1 MATTPVFLSGN
12 SMDRGAW
19 QATVHEGHKRVR
31 HDLVTKTGATEEL
44 SNNNNHN
51 NKNTFSL
58 DITQLELSFQSLA
71 SKNTE

>member
-1 MATTPVFLSGN
+1 M
-12 SMDRGAW
+12 
-19 QATVHEGHKRVR
+19 VHEGHKRVR

-58 DITQLELSFQSLA
+58 GITQLELSFQSLA